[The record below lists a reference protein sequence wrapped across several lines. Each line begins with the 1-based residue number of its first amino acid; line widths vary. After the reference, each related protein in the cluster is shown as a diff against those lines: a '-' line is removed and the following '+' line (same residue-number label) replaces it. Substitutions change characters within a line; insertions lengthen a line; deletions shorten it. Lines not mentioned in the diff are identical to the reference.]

1 MVVFLRF
8 LIFQPTEVLS
18 NLYAEHQKGN
28 QHHGID
34 IVSGKVVSSVDNNV
48 FDIFS
53 AKNLALQLATGAAS
67 TILKVDQ
74 IIMAKPAGG
83 PPVRG
88 PKGQD
93 EDDDM
98 A

>member
-1 MVVFLRF
+1 M
-8 LIFQPTEVLS
+8 
-18 NLYAEHQKGN
+18 
-28 QHHGID
+28 
-34 IVSGKVVSSVDNNV
+34 SSVENNI
-48 FDIFS
+48 FDIFA
-53 AKNLALQLATGAAS
+53 AKNLALKLATNAAS

-83 PPVRG
+83 PPVRA

-93 EDDDM
+93 EDDDATM

>member
-1 MVVFLRF
+1 M
-8 LIFQPTEVLS
+8 LS

-28 QHHGID
+28 LHHGID
-34 IVSGKVVSSVDNNV
+34 VISGKVVSSVDNNI
-48 FDIFS
+48 FDIYA
-53 AKNLALQLATGAAS
+53 AKNLALKLATNAAA

-83 PPVRG
+83 PPVKG

>member
-1 MVVFLRF
+1 
-8 LIFQPTEVLS
+8 VLS

-34 IVSGKVVSSVDNNV
+34 VISGKIVSSVDNSI

-53 AKNLALQLATGAAS
+53 AKNLALKLATNAAA

-83 PPVRG
+83 PPVKG
-88 PKGQD
+88 PKAQD

>member
-1 MVVFLRF
+1 
-8 LIFQPTEVLS
+8 
-18 NLYAEHQKGN
+18 LYAEHQKGN
-28 QHHGID
+28 QNHGIN
-34 IVSGKVVSSVDNNV
+34 IVSGKIESSVDNNV
-48 FDIFS
+48 FDIFA
-53 AKNLALQLATGAAS
+53 AKQLALKLATNAAS

-83 PPVRG
+83 PPVRA